1 MDAYVYLYNAIKENW
16 PDADWMCYAYWLAKV
31 KNADADAAWSRILAK
46 NRVVGS
52 DAQALLAWLFAEYA
66 LTMPGRRAFLEKVG
80 DVAVDFTPGLVD
92 FREFASQNVRE
103 STAGRHAHETY
114 ADHMKRNFAKL
125 KMTPTSSSFRKL
137 VNLYETLS
145 TIQDPLELKGF
156 CLRAWA
162 LDKDGVWVAAETL
175 SLFAKQKIPVGTLL
189 SLHGEKLHS
198 HAGPEQVR
206 LLQKAFDSQQQPSTN
221 DEASYRQDLIEM
233 NNRIRSAT
241 PLPSVGSLVA
251 ILVPSTAIG
260 LVLGVGTYLITR

>member
-92 FREFASQNVRE
+92 F
-103 STAGRHAHETY
+103 
-114 ADHMKRNFAKL
+114 RNFAKL